1 MAEPSSELSAGDWA
15 RYAGLGALA
24 SLVFL
29 VVYGN
34 RDGALVSL
42 LALYVVAG
50 TAAAVVLRLR
60 RDRS

>member
-1 MAEPSSELSAGDWA
+1 MAESGSELSAGDWA
-15 RYAGLGALA
+15 RYAGLLALA

-34 RDGALVSL
+34 RDGALISL

-50 TAAAVVLRLR
+50 TASAVVLRLR
-60 RDRS
+60 RDRT

>member
-1 MAEPSSELSAGDWA
+1 MSELTTGDWI
-15 RYAGLGALA
+15 RYAGLVVLA

-42 LALYVVAG
+42 LAVYVVAG
-50 TAAAVVLRLR
+50 TAGAVWLRWR
-60 RDRS
+60 RERS

>member
-1 MAEPSSELSAGDWA
+1 MAEPSPELSTGDWA
-15 RYAGLGALA
+15 RYAGLAALA

-42 LALYVVAG
+42 LAVYVVAG
-50 TAAAVVLRLR
+50 AAGAVLLRLR

>member
-1 MAEPSSELSAGDWA
+1 MSELTTGDWA
-15 RYAGLGALA
+15 RYAGLLVLA

-42 LALYVVAG
+42 LAVYLVAG
-50 TAAAVVLRLR
+50 TAGAVWLRVR
-60 RDRS
+60 RERS

>member
-1 MAEPSSELSAGDWA
+1 MAEPGSQLSAGDWA
-15 RYAGLGALA
+15 RYAGLVALA

-34 RDGALVSL
+34 RDGALISL

-50 TAAAVVLRLR
+50 TAAAVGLRVR